1 MTNTPVLYSFRRCPY
16 AMRARM
22 AIAYAGIEV
31 ALREVVLKDKP
42 AAMLAASSKGTV
54 PVLIEPSGHVI
65 DESLDVMAWA
75 LDQQDS
81 DHWLDG
87 KGLQDPLIDSCDN
100 TFKHW
105 LDRYKYA
112 VRFPEQS
119 EQWYRAQGELFLNRL
134 EQLLTDHCYLR
145 GDSLLAVDV
154 AIVPF
159 VRQFSAVD
167 TNWWSGRPYPQ
178 VATWLDRLLESD
190 LFKIVMKKYP
200 QWHNGD
206 PVIHFPP

>member
-1 MTNTPVLYSFRRCPY
+1 
-16 AMRARM
+16 M
-22 AIAYAGIEV
+22 AIAYAGIDV
-31 ALREVVLKDKP
+31 DLREVVLKDKP
-42 AAMLAASSKGTV
+42 TAMLAASSKGTV
-54 PVLIEPSGHVI
+54 PVLIETNGRVI

-81 DHWLDG
+81 DHWLKG
-87 KGLQDPLIDSCDN
+87 EGLQDPLIDSCDN

-119 EQWYRAQGELFLNRL
+119 EQWYREQGERFLDQL
-134 EQLLTDHCYLR
+134 EQLLTDHRYLR
-145 GDSLLAVDV
+145 GDSPSAVDIAV
-154 AIVPF
+154 MPF
-159 VRQFSAVD
+159 VRQFAAVD

-190 LFKIVMKKYP
+190 LFKGVMKKYP
-200 QWHNGD
+200 QWHVGD
-206 PVIHFPP
+206 PAVRFPS